1 MTATRQARRPRQMMA
16 RGLELASEYAM
27 LIAGAVFLLFPLFW
41 LLSTALKPDAQ
52 EFSIPPKLIPD
63 PVMWENF
70 GRAFRERP
78 LLLYARN
85 SAIIA
90 VSVVIG
96 SVASSSLVGFGF
108 ARLRF
113 AGRDVWFSVLIATLI
128 LPQVVTLI
136 PTFLVFR
143 AIGWY
148 NTFLPL
154 IVPSFF
160 GGSAFYVF
168 LMRQFFMTLPRELED
183 AARVDGC
190 STWRIWLQI
199 MAPLALPAESAVA
212 IFAFMAA
219 WNDFM
224 GPMIYLAKQDLWT
237 FAVGLRFFIA
247 EMFANWNLI
256 MAASLVML
264 LPVVV
269 LFLFTQRYFVR
280 GIAVT
285 GLAGR

>member
-1 MTATRQARRPRQMMA
+1 MRTNSRKPQTRRRVT
-16 RGLELASEYAM
+16 RGAKVGLNYIALV
-27 LIAGAVFLLFPLFW
+27 AGAIFLLFPLIW
-41 LLSTALKPDAQ
+41 LFSTALKPDGQ
-52 EFSIPPKLIPD
+52 EFSIPPRLIPD
-63 PVMWENF
+63 PAMWENF
-70 GRAFRERP
+70 LRAFRERP

-90 VSVVIG
+90 VTVSFGSVV
-96 SVASSSLVGFGF
+96 SASLVGFGF
-108 ARLRF
+108 GRLRF
-113 AGRDVWFSVLIATLI
+113 AGRDFWFSVLIATLI
-128 LPQVVTLI
+128 LPQIVTLI
-136 PTFLVFR
+136 PTFLIFR

-154 IVPSFF
+154 IVPAFF

-168 LMRQFFMTLPRELED
+168 LMRQFFMTLPKELED

-190 STWRIWLQI
+190 STLRIWLEI

-212 IFAFMAA
+212 IFSFMAA

-224 GPMIYLAKQDLWT
+224 GPLIYLARQDLWT

-247 EMFANWNLI
+247 EFYANWNLI